1 MTIELRSARS
11 LSLGE
16 RAELFTAA
24 YEGYLMPMHIEEAAL
39 GWMQE
44 KFDFDLDASRIAYRD
59 GDPVGL
65 ANLAVRGQDAWIGG
79 VGVVASARRA
89 GVGERSCAPFMRRH
103 GRAASSGF
111 GSR

>member
-1 MTIELRSARS
+1 
-11 LSLGE
+11 
-16 RAELFTAA
+16 
-24 YEGYLMPMHIEEAAL
+24 
-39 GWMQE
+39 MQE
-44 KFDFDLDASRIAYRD
+44 KFDFDLDASLIAYRD

-89 GVGERSCAPFMRRH
+89 GVGETLMRAVQRRR